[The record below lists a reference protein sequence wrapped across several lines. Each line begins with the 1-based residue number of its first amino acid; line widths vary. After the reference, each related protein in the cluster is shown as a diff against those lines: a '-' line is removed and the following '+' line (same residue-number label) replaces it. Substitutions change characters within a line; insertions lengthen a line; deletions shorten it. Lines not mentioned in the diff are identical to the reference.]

1 MRVGRFAPSPTGP
14 LHMGSLITAL
24 ASFLDI
30 KTHHGH
36 WSIRIDDLDQSR
48 NHPEATKK
56 ILESLK
62 QHGLYSDTSII
73 YQSQNIAN
81 YKTAISQL
89 GSSLFGC
96 ICSRKSLARSPRY
109 PGTCRN
115 KELSIIDAAIRI
127 KTPDKKVAFIDK
139 IKGQIETHLSE
150 DIGDFILVR
159 KDKIFSYNLATALDD
174 GGDMITD
181 VLRGE
186 DLLPLTN
193 QQIFLMNELNL
204 DPPEYSHIPVLCYQ
218 DGTKLSK
225 QSGAKPLNNET
236 AIDNILFAMKSLGLK
251 PPLYINTI
259 FTLIEWAVDNW
270 TTDNLPNKFE
280 PYQPIND

>member
-1 MRVGRFAPSPTGP
+1 
-14 LHMGSLITAL
+14 MGSLITAL

-30 KTHHGH
+30 KHRQGN
-36 WSIRIDDLDQSR
+36 WSIRIDDLDHPR
-48 NHPEATKK
+48 NHPEGTKT

-62 QHGLYSDTSII
+62 QHGLYSDTRII
-73 YQSQNIAN
+73 YQSQNLAN
-81 YKTAISQL
+81 YEKAISQL
-89 GSSLFGC
+89 DSSLFVC
-96 ICSRKSLARSPRY
+96 ICTRKSLARSPRY

-115 KELSIIDAAIRI
+115 KELSIVDAAIRI

-139 IKGQIETHLSE
+139 IKGRIETHLSQ

-159 KDKIFSYNLATALDD
+159 NDKIFSYNLATALDD

-204 DPPEYSHIPVLCYQ
+204 DPPEYSHIPVLCHP

-225 QSGAKPLNNET
+225 QSGAKPLNNKT
-236 AIDNILFAMKSLGLK
+236 AIENIHFAMKLLGLK
-251 PPLYINTI
+251 PPTYISTI
-259 FTLIEWAVDNW
+259 FSLIEWALANW
-270 TTDNLPNKFE
+270 TTDNLPNKFQ
-280 PYQPIND
+280 PYQQANG